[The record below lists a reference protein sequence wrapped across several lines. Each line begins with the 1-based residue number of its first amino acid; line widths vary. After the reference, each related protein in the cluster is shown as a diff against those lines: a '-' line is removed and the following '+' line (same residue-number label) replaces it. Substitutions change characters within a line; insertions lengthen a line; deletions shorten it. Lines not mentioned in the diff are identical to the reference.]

1 MNIPVQSHEFSQNK
15 HILFKNPKLPAP
27 PPTKLP
33 SSPSI
38 LFQLSLLHLLLW
50 LLNII
55 DCFEIYMYCF
65 LLSLHIFVRISSFYF
80 IFVIWLY
87 LVLVAA
93 HGIFNLCCGTCDLQS
108 LLRHLWSSDVTCELF
123 FFFDMWTLDFACG
136 ISFPGQ
142 TWEPLLWKCGVLAT
156 GPPGKSLFLFFFFL
170 ITWYLFNWQSH
181 MGS

>member
-1 MNIPVQSHEFSQNK
+1 MNILVQSHEFSQNK

-55 DCFEIYMYCF
+55 DCFEIYMHCF

-93 HGIFNLCCGTCDLQS
+93 HGIFNLCWGTCDLQMWHVNS
-108 LLRHLWSSDVTCELF
+108 F
-123 FFFDMWTLDFACG
+123 FFFDMRTLDFACG

-142 TWEPLLWKCGVLAT
+142 GSNLGTPALEVW
-156 GPPGKSLFLFFFFL
+156 SLSHWTAREVPFSFLF
-170 ITWYLFNWQSH
+170 W
-181 MGS
+181 

>member
-1 MNIPVQSHEFSQNK
+1 MNILVQSHEFSQNK

-38 LFQLSLLHLLLW
+38 LFQLSLLHLLLR

-55 DCFEIYMYCF
+55 DCFEIYMHCF

-93 HGIFNLCCGTCDLQS
+93 HGIFNLCWGTCDLQMWHVNS
-108 LLRHLWSSDVTCELF
+108 FFFFFLTCEL
-123 FFFDMWTLDFACG
+123 LILHVGSHSQARV
-136 ISFPGQ
+136 Q

-156 GPPGKSLFLFFFFL
+156 GLPGKSLFLFFFDNL
-170 ITWYLFNWQSH
+170 IFI
-181 MGS
+181 

>member
-93 HGIFNLCCGTCDLQS
+93 HGIFNLCWGTCDLQC

-123 FFFDMWTLDFACG
+123 FFFFLTCELLILHVGSHSQAK
-136 ISFPGQ
+136 PGN
-142 TWEPLLWKCGVLAT
+142 PC
-156 GPPGKSLFLFFFFL
+156 F
-170 ITWYLFNWQSH
+170 
-181 MGS
+181 GSVES